1 MDSTFS
7 WWMAVSALQHPQL
20 SIRLWILEDWY
31 RWLLFLFLGLIF
43 HHWCQRVVCVWCQWN
58 DIRNSCHLLAL
69 DMNFTHSIS
78 ADTAGGTREEPCW
91 LSPMTCLQ
99 LLQRYCNGGGCQQC
113 CHRQCQALGNEL
125 LPWAET
131 CHPTSRGDCKDE
143 RSAVSRDVISEVLKE
158 SNCQQSSR
166 KETARELLIDSYC
179 QVIWVWGKTKVSNIH
194 FTISENIYIK
204 LTVGRTGVPSLQ
216 VIHACK
222 VQ

>member
-1 MDSTFS
+1 
-7 WWMAVSALQHPQL
+7 
-20 SIRLWILEDWY
+20 
-31 RWLLFLFLGLIF
+31 
-43 HHWCQRVVCVWCQWN
+43 
-58 DIRNSCHLLAL
+58 
-69 DMNFTHSIS
+69 MNFTHSIS

-99 LLQRYCNGGGCQQC
+99 LLQRCRNGGGCQQM
-113 CHRQCQALGNEL
+113 
-125 LPWAET
+125 LPRAVPGPGKWASPLSTET
-131 CHPTSRGDCKDE
+131 CHPTLRGDCKDE

-194 FTISENIYIK
+194 FTISENVYIK

-216 VIHACK
+216 VIYACK